1 MPTCFKLVTVFPKKP
16 IVITIFPTK
25 SNTAKIQNNSGL
37 LVCRRAIGTIPY
49 ISIVGHYTLAFEASQ
64 TEVVSEKRITVVRN
78 PILFHCFHWG

>member
-16 IVITIFPTK
+16 IVITIILTK
-25 SNTAKIQNNSGL
+25 SNTAKIQNHSGS

-64 TEVVSEKRITVVRN
+64 TEVVSQNRITVVRN